1 MRYFAVR
8 EICGLYNRRPRRFAE
23 GLRRADCGLWA
34 NGGNKANSGRSSA
47 GRKGS
52 RPSIQAAG
60 GLGRSK
66 LSGCGR
72 CFLKAF
78 ADRAS
83 QRARKRRPLQ
93 SRPNSRARPDRN
105 LCPAPVRQALPP
117 QPTVNTFVDLA
128 RQRASKIVNFV
139 FMLRR
144 TPSEHEAQ
152 ERRRCDGPLSFARL
166 LSA

>member
-8 EICGLYNRRPRRFAE
+8 TICGLYHRRPRRLAK

-52 RPSIQAAG
+52 PVYSGRWRIGPLETERMRSVLPQSFRRTRLSTRPQAAAPPVAAKQPG
-60 GLGRSK
+60 PSGSQPLPRS
-66 LSGCGR
+66 S
-72 CFLKAF
+72 
-78 ADRAS
+78 RAS
-83 QRARKRRPLQ
+83 
-93 SRPNSRARPDRN
+93 
-105 LCPAPVRQALPP
+105 PATAAHCQ
-117 QPTVNTFVDLA
+117 QFVDLA
-128 RQRASKIVNFV
+128 RQRASKLVNFV